1 MRFPKEGADVL
12 IVFLP
17 VCGCLRWIRNHK
29 STSLIGTELC
39 NYAYTGLDPLG
50 MTFSNRLN

>member
-1 MRFPKEGADVL
+1 VRFPKEGADVL

-17 VCGCLRWIRNHK
+17 VCGCLRSIRSHK

-50 MTFSNRLN
+50 MTYSNRLN